1 MSDLELPAP
10 DGRDSYGPG
19 AWWLL
24 SCGTHVFAQRGV
36 VYGLMNNDPRCLDGI
51 EQDALASLAAVRWAR
66 AAARQELERD
76 HPNGRKAS

>member
-1 MSDLELPAP
+1 MSDSDLWEIWQSTHLPAP
-10 DGRDSYGPG
+10 DGKDSYGPG

-24 SCGTHVFAQRGV
+24 SCGSMVSAQPGS

-66 AAARQELERD
+66 
-76 HPNGRKAS
+76 GRTS

>member
-1 MSDLELPAP
+1 MDLELPAP
-10 DGRDSYGPG
+10 DGQDSYGPG

-24 SCGTHVFAQRGV
+24 TSGQHVFAQPGC

-66 AAARQELERD
+66 EASQAHADQQAGVKQET
-76 HPNGRKAS
+76 N